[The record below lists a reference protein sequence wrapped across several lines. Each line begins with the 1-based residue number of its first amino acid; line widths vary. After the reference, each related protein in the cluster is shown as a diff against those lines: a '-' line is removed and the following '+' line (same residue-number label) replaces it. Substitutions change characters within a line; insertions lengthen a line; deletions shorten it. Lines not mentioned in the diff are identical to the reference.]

1 MNTLVDVTKLG
12 SISVVKRLNSLL
24 TKLFGLKLYFYG
36 IKNKEGKSIL
46 EDKNALKKMFKGCSA
61 ALIKDIQKAVNKKEL
76 IVCSVT
82 SKSKRVIVPVMV
94 KKKVYGFTFTDEI
107 STQKNSSS
115 KSKSPICLTDLQ
127 IKELCCFLEEFVNFI
142 FALKF
147 EEIVFL
153 SSDMAQTHLQ
163 ESISKAV
170 DYIKDNYYRPNL
182 SLSEVSEAVNL
193 SPYYFSHQFKKEY
206 NTTFIE
212 FVTRIRLEAA
222 LKLLKDMRLSVAQV
236 SFAVGYQDPNY
247 FSKVFK
253 KWMNISPQEYRDQ
266 IVDQKIS

>member
-1 MNTLVDVTKLG
+1 MNTLVDVSKLG

-24 TKLFGLKLYFYG
+24 AKLFGLKLYFYG
-36 IKNKEGKSIL
+36 IKSKDGKSVL
-46 EDKNALKKMFKGCSA
+46 EDKAALKKMFKGYGSN
-61 ALIKDIQKAVNKKEL
+61 LIKDVKKSVSKKEL
-76 IVCSVT
+76 IVCSVS

-94 KKKVYGFTFTDEI
+94 KKKVYGVAFTDEI
-107 STQKNSSS
+107 NIQKNISS
-115 KSKSPICLTDLQ
+115 KSKSPICLTDTH
-127 IKELCCFLEEFVNFI
+127 IKELCSFLEEFVNFI

-163 ESISKAV
+163 ESISKAL